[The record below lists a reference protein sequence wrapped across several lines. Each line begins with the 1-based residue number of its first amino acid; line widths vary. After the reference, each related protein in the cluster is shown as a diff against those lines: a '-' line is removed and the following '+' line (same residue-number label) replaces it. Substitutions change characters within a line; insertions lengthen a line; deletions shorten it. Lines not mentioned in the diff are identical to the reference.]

1 MSDKQGSVAKVI
13 HAWKAT
19 PDPGT
24 HIFEAVARGL
34 LNMYIMT
41 VGVKLRSAVCKKLS
55 SHQGLGG
62 E

>member
-1 MSDKQGSVAKVI
+1 MAEKQGSIAKVI
-13 HAWKAT
+13 CAWKAT
-19 PDPGT
+19 LNPGT
-24 HIFEAVARGL
+24 CIFEAVTQGL